1 MSSSSS
7 SSTSSSEPD
16 HRGGGAAAATAY
28 STPPVLIAFVLV
40 LLVICFVCFTL
51 IYFCRCYFVSIIHTL
66 AFHRSPSAT
75 ATAAAATANSINNA
89 PNSPF
94 MGLDTA
100 LLEEFPTFPYS
111 SVKDLRKEK
120 KYGLECAI
128 CLLEFED
135 DSVLRLL
142 TVCRHV
148 FHQECVDLW
157 LHRHKTCPVC
167 RTDLETRKSSSSS
180 SASPSDIHDHERQSV
195 AAGGEEDG
203 NADDV
208 CIDVKEGGDEDGNN
222 RFLRSHST
230 GHSIVMVRE
239 EGRDEDDDRYRLKL
253 QQDADLRIVKNE
265 MKKNNHH
272 QYSRSC
278 ESYTEMMMTM
288 MMAAKPLVP
297 PCTNCGYVDHQTLS
311 SSAPCSSRLGAAN

>member
-7 SSTSSSEPD
+7 STTSSSESD
-16 HRGGGAAAATAY
+16 HRGGGGAAAATAY
-28 STPPVLIAFVLV
+28 STPPVLIAFILV

-66 AFHRSPSAT
+66 AFHRSPTAT
-75 ATAAAATANSINNA
+75 ATAAAATANSINNG
-89 PNSPF
+89 PDSPF
-94 MGLDTA
+94 MGLDAA
-100 LLEEFPTFPYS
+100 LLDEFPTFPYS
-111 SVKDLRKEK
+111 SVKEK

-135 DSVLRLL
+135 DSLLRLL

-167 RTDLETRKSSSSS
+167 RTDLETRKSCSDDD
-180 SASPSDIHDHERQSV
+180 DIHDHERQSV
-195 AAGGEEDG
+195 AAAGGEDG
-203 NADDV
+203 NGDDV
-208 CIDVKEGGDEDGNN
+208 CIEVKEGDDDEDDDDGNN
-222 RFLRSHST
+222 RFVRSHST

-239 EGRDEDDDRYRLKL
+239 EGRDDDDDDRYRLKL
-253 QQDADLRIVKNE
+253 QEDAELRRIVNNDMMK
-265 MKKNNHH
+265 KKNNHH

-278 ESYTEMMMTM
+278 ESYTEMMM
-288 MMAAKPLVP
+288 AAKPVVP

-311 SSAPCSSRLGAAN
+311 SATCSSRLGAAN